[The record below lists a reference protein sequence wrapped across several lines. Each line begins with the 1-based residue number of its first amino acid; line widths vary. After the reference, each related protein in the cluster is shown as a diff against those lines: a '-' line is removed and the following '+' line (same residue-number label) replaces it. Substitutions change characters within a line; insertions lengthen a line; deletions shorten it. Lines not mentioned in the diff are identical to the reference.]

1 MSLMLLNSEQ
11 QFAVNYRRGPLLVL
25 AGAGSGKTRVITHH
39 IIHLLESG
47 LRPQQIVAVTFTNKA
62 ANEMRERIATQTAV
76 SPLICTF
83 HSLGVRILRESIFQL
98 GFSPNFVIYDEE
110 DALKLLKACLKELNI
125 EDKAATP
132 KALKQVISKAKNRLE
147 EPKEDLSS
155 IVGQVAPKV
164 FELYQNKLFEASA
177 VDFDDLLFLPVK
189 LFKEFPEV
197 LEVYQDRWQHLLVD
211 EYQDTNEAQYRLASQ
226 LVAKNRNFFVVG
238 DPDQSIYSWRG
249 ANIQNILNFEK
260 DWPDAK
266 IIRLEQNYRSTSTIL
281 EAANSLIE
289 HNENRYKKNLW
300 SNLGEGEKIKTFCAF
315 NEREEAEFIVDTL
328 IKDKRRLSLHLNDL
342 VIFYRTNAQSR
353 PFEDELLRRNIP
365 YSVVGGMSF
374 YQRKEIKDILAFLR
388 LLHNPSDTVSFL
400 RTINLPKR
408 GFGDAALAKI
418 LNLAN
423 RSQRNLLDICQDLL
437 KPDPSLKLNQNQR
450 EGLQDYL
457 NLLASLKKI
466 SSENPLHELVYQT
479 IQRSGYLEVLKAEP
493 DTMEDRKA
501 NIDELI
507 AKAIEWEEQNAQATL
522 PQFLEELTLN
532 INVSDQEVHDRL
544 TLMSIHNGKGL
555 EFHTVFLTGLEES
568 LFPHINSFDIPQ
580 GIEEERR
587 LCYVGMTRAKRM
599 LYLTRCMSRFVWGGA
614 RSLKPS
620 RFLKEIPAHFC
631 QKIDG
636 EKEIYPT
643 KSIEKIPQT
652 SQESSQFALG
662 DVVYHHEFGIGKV
675 LKVKDSSLGITYE
688 VNFQKDNST
697 KTLLAK
703 FAKLT
708 AI

>member
-11 QFAVNYRRGPLLVL
+11 QFAVSYQQGPLLVL
-25 AGAGSGKTRVITHH
+25 AGAGSGKTRVITHR
-39 IIHLLESG
+39 IINLIENGFH
-47 LRPQQIVAVTFTNKA
+47 PKQIVAVTFTNKA
-62 ANEMRERIATQTAV
+62 ANEMRERVAAKV
-76 SPLICTF
+76 KDFPLICTF
-83 HSLGVRILRESIFQL
+83 HSLGVRILRESIVHL
-98 GFSPNFVIYDEE
+98 GFSPQFVIYDEE
-110 DALKLLKACLKELNI
+110 DALKLLKTCLKELNI
-125 EDKAATP
+125 EDKTITP

-147 EPKEDLSS
+147 TPKEDLSS
-155 IVGQVAPKV
+155 SIGQIAPKV
-164 FELYQNKLFEASA
+164 FEMYQNKLFEASA

-189 LFKEFPEV
+189 LFQEFPEV
-197 LEVYQDRWQHLLVD
+197 LEIYQNRWHHLLVD
-211 EYQDTNEAQYRLASQ
+211 EYQDTNQAQYQLASQ

-260 DWPDAK
+260 DWPEAK
-266 IIRLEQNYRSTSTIL
+266 IVRLEQNYRSTSTIL
-281 EAANSLIE
+281 EAANYLIE
-289 HNENRYKKNLW
+289 NNDNRYKKNLW
-300 SNLGEGEKIKTFCAF
+300 SDLGQGEKIKTFCAF

-328 IKDKRRLSLHLNDL
+328 IKDKKRHGLNLSDL

-365 YSVVGGMSF
+365 YSVIGGMSF

-388 LLHNPSDTVSFL
+388 LLNNPNDTVSFL

-408 GFGDAALAKI
+408 GFGEAGLAKI

-423 RSQRNLLDICQDLL
+423 RSQQSLLDVCHDLL
-437 KPDPSLKLNQNQR
+437 KLDPPLKLNQNQKT
-450 EGLQDYL
+450 GLQDYL
-457 NLLASLKKI
+457 NLLSSLKKI
-466 SSENPLHELVYQT
+466 SLESPLHELVHQT
-479 IQRSGYLEVLKAEP
+479 IQRSGYLEVLTADP

-507 AKAIEWEEQNAQATL
+507 AKAIEWEEQNATASL
-522 PQFLEELTLN
+522 AQFLEELTLN
-532 INVSDQEVHDRL
+532 TNLSDNEFQDRL
-544 TLMSIHNGKGL
+544 ILMSVHNGKGL

-568 LFPHINSFDIPQ
+568 LFPHINSFDIAH

-599 LYLTRCMSRFVWGGA
+599 LYLTRCMNRFIWGGA
-614 RSLKPS
+614 RSMKPS
-620 RFLKEIPAHFC
+620 RFLREIPAHFC
-631 QKIDG
+631 HKADD
-636 EKEIYPT
+636 EAETY
-643 KSIEKIPQT
+643 
-652 SQESSQFALG
+652 SQEPLEEYSPSQEENSQFSLG
-662 DVVYHHEFGIGKV
+662 DVVFHHEFGVGKV
-675 LKVKDSSLGITYE
+675 LKVKNSSLGMTYE